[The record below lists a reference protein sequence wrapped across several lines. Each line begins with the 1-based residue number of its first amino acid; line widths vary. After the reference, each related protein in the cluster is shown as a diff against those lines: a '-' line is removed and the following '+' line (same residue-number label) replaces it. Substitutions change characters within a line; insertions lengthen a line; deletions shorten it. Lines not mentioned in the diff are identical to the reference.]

1 MKYIRFYLLAVGL
14 WLLAVGSM
22 AQTLQ
27 RHTQTEGQRN
37 VLRVQSMNYPAGKT
51 LSLPVALENQSDI
64 TGVQFDISVPFELV
78 ADADGQLPITLAKN
92 RAPYHQ
98 LAVRDRGTEWRG
110 AGGHGGVNYYH
121 VYRVIVYSDKND
133 LLLDNQGTLVTLD
146 IPLSPDADN
155 GTTFPVYLLDKSV
168 TLSDR
173 QKQNVLTGQEN
184 GTITIEE
191 IPRPD
196 LQPSDVT
203 FEPSAVNPEGELT
216 VKWKVANVGK
226 VATEDGWSEQ
236 IVLAAVSGG
245 VTKQLTTTYY
255 DGTLAA
261 GASVN
266 REAKIVLPALLG
278 IDGLSKVQ
286 VTVVPTDKTG
296 EHPSLRDN
304 NTASGSSSLT
314 VGKRLTLELTPQRIA
329 EGSYQRI
336 SCKLSRSGRWQN
348 IRSFTLKT
356 NDSRLQIPSSV
367 TIPANQSGVVFYAE
381 VQNNTVLDADTIA
394 SITVSGDGYDELT
407 SSIIIEDDELP
418 ALKLTASK
426 SDVNEG
432 ETFQMT
438 VSVDKAPKSDVEVKL
453 SSEDTKRFQYPQ
465 TVTIPAGQ
473 TSVTFNVT
481 AIQNELPNLELAN
494 KFTASASRYEKGE
507 VIVVLRDDDMP
518 VLTLTL
524 TPNVVSEAAGPTA
537 VAAVLTRTGKTDSKI
552 TVRISDD
559 SNGGLFYSNKS
570 IEMAKGVE
578 TAYFNL
584 GPVDNTIKEGD
595 RTYTL
600 TAGVWVSSCNCASS
614 GEQAGNVTAQ
624 LTVLDNDGASLSVA
638 SQNGTVKEGGEAK
651 LTITRNTVSDVS
663 QPLTV
668 TLSSDYDAELIYDH
682 NVTIPAGQT
691 SVDVTVQT
699 KKNEVSGDSH
709 TVIFTVA
716 AEGFGSG
723 TCFLLVTDQTLPD
736 ARITSLTANVQ
747 KAVLGSPVT
756 LTAVVA
762 NEGAFV
768 LPKETPVLFYL
779 KGTSKAVATMYTSQ
793 DIPVGGSET
802 LTHTVTLPDKVS
814 DCIYYAVV
822 NESRTISELVYT
834 NNTSAELTVA
844 AISPF
849 TAIVQTDKKVYRQG
863 DLVTISGQISGE
875 RTANAEIDVYLVN
888 AGAREVKQ
896 VTTDAEGRFTIE
908 WQLYALQSGHFS
920 VGACFKDD
928 PTTVEQAAFD
938 VYGLKRAEN
947 GYITCD
953 VTIGEPKNG
962 IIQLENA
969 GTLALSGVT
978 TEVLNAPEG
987 CNAKFTVPA
996 SIEGGAT
1003 VNMTYQISG
1012 ATPTEGNNWEMF
1024 KVRITSAEGAYL
1036 EVPIHYYAR
1045 LAQGNLVVESQ
1056 NLVTTMHKDNGRD
1069 YSFIVTNNGK
1079 GNTGAITL
1087 ALPDWMKALTGTTMP
1102 GLNQNDTATVVLRLM
1117 PTADMQLNVPVTGR
1131 IGINCKNGNGTYMNF
1146 TITPVSD
1153 LKGVLT
1159 VDVTDEYTYY
1169 TEEKPHV
1176 SGAEIVLK
1184 NPVTG
1189 ALVAQGKSGADGL
1202 FTIELPEGYYQLNV
1216 TADKHDSYKNNIV
1229 VDPGTTTQKIVNL
1242 SYQAVTVSWDVV
1254 ETEVEDE
1261 YNITTTVEYE
1271 TNVPMPVVETIQPKE
1286 LDLKQLGAGESII
1299 YYAVLTNKGLIT
1311 AENASY
1317 EIAEVAGNY
1326 RWEPMVEHTGLV
1338 LAPQQSYV
1346 IPVKVTRLEETQA
1359 AMRRAASGDGC
1370 HQESYTTYE
1379 WKCGNDGKWHKYPV
1393 EIKYDVCPSGGGS
1406 GWGGWLSGGGGLA
1419 GPNGGGGSSYTST
1432 SNNNS
1437 ASSSKDCH
1445 PCLENLGNA
1454 LMDIADC
1461 PMGFLGAFG
1470 AAYGAART
1478 AYCYSQ
1484 AGTSMVDNVLC
1495 TVGAVNTLV
1504 GFIPGAS
1511 LATGVI
1517 GCVLGGIDIIRGCGA
1532 PPPPTPGDYGSGSG
1546 GSAGGD
1552 DDDDQ
1557 KAPALHRTV
1566 EMSPNLPDWVR
1577 ETLIRLTPGEDYLNA
1592 VKTLY
1597 DEFFGSYAWEDH
1609 CTNEELQD
1617 LLAALKKTVGHGRPN
1632 ADDLRFYKPSG
1643 ISDTQF
1649 DKFIA
1654 RINGFMD
1661 YLETGTKT
1669 SNMIH
1674 HEIIEEQMA
1683 IMDRCDSIARAKG
1696 FENAGDLIDY
1706 EYSGFRVKMQEQ
1718 SGSTCA
1724 TITLQINQTMTMTR
1738 QAFRGTLTITNGS
1751 ADAAMK
1757 DIKLKLKVT
1766 NRQTSTL
1773 ATAKEFEMHTESLV
1787 GFKGELP
1794 MDAGWHLGADS
1805 TGTATILFIPS
1816 KYAAPETPID
1826 YSFGGTLSYVDPY
1839 TGLEVT
1845 RELYPVTLTV
1855 KPSPELDLTYFMQRD
1870 IMGDDALTEEVEP
1883 MEPSEFALII
1893 NNKGNGD
1900 ATNVKMV
1907 TNQPEIIDNQKG
1919 LLIDF
1924 EFISSQLNGQD
1935 KTLALG
1941 QAIPTDFGTIPAHTQ
1956 AYAQWWLQSTLLGHF
1971 VKYNVEATHVT
1982 SYGNENL
1989 SLLDQ
1994 VTIHELIRG
2003 FTPTSLAAGRAFLV
2017 NDISDADDQPD
2028 AIYFTDA
2035 TQDAVYEL
2043 ASATIDKKSDTE
2055 YHLTLVPTQA
2065 GWAYGNLMDP
2075 TVGRQKLTKI
2085 VRQSD
2090 GKEVNLDNLWQT
2102 NRTLRDGKDPVKENR
2117 LHFVANMSISGETFI
2132 LTFAPKPDVELAVK
2146 EYVGVPKEGTVASEP
2161 VKSLTVRFNKAI
2173 DAATFTTDDVTLQ
2186 CQGKQLDA
2194 SKIVITK
2201 ENENDYMLNLEAVT
2215 GGDGYYVLTVQ
2226 TAAITDAEG
2235 FQGAVGKQATWIQ
2248 FTGGKVSLA
2257 VKAQPAEGGTVTP
2270 ASGQYTFG
2278 QSVNLKATAAEGY
2291 DFVRWLENDKALT
2304 DSATYVY
2311 TPQGNADLTAVFTPK
2326 YFDVTVSYNE
2336 KGGTVT
2342 GGGTGRYAYGTEL
2355 TLTATPQSG
2364 WQFDGWLVDGKIVN
2378 SQLSILNW
2386 LVNASA
2392 TIQAV
2397 FTELP
2402 TGLLSGRVT
2411 RDADDVPIGGAI
2423 VTLRSGDV
2431 SYAAT
2436 TDSYGY
2442 YQLKVDDKSLTY
2454 DLLCQADG
2462 YMWSPST
2469 QMWFDESEQT
2479 KNFSLLRGATVILPK
2494 EGACTFSTPVA
2505 VTLATETAKAWWLSK
2520 YDKQSFVVEQIADG
2534 NIAAGEGV
2542 ILSGVAG
2549 QRIDMAEAVAASPI
2563 MGNMLT
2569 GTATAPYVVTDD
2581 GVYQMREGT
2590 DAEARFYLAV
2600 HGEVVPKGKAYCQYT
2615 LSGQPTEVAIIWSEA
2630 SLINAVLRDINNPD
2644 TPHYDLQGR
2653 RIYKIDGQ
2661 GKKIH
2666 VVKGRKVVIK

>member
-22 AQTLQ
+22 AQT
-27 RHTQTEGQRN
+27 N

-51 LSLPVALENQSDI
+51 LSLPVIMENQSDI

-78 ADADGQLPITLAKN
+78 ADADGQLPVTLAKN

-121 VYRVIVYSDKND
+121 VYRVIIYSDKND

-155 GTTFPVYLLDKSV
+155 GTTFPVYLLDNSV

-173 QKQNVLTGQEN
+173 QKQNVLTSQEN

-266 REAKIVLPALLG
+266 REAKVVLPALLG

-286 VTVVPTDKTG
+286 ITVVPTDKTG

-304 NTASGSSSLT
+304 NTASGSSNLT
-314 VGKRLTLELTPQRIA
+314 VGKRLTLELAPQRIA

-394 SITVSGDGYDELT
+394 SITVSGDGYDEVT

-426 SDVNEG
+426 TDVNEG
-432 ETFQMT
+432 DTFQLT
-438 VSVDKAPKSDVEVKL
+438 VFVDKAPKSDVVVKL
-453 SSEDTKRFQYPQ
+453 NSEDSKRFTYPQ
-465 TVTIPAGQ
+465 EVTIPAGK
-473 TSVTFNVT
+473 TSVTFDVT
-481 AIQNELPNLELAN
+481 AVQNTVPNLELAN
-494 KFTASASRYEKGE
+494 KFTVSAARYEKGE
-507 VIVVLRDDDMP
+507 VIVVLHDDDMP

-524 TPNVVSEAAGPTA
+524 TPNVVSEQAGPTA
-537 VAAVLTRTGKTDSKI
+537 VAAVLTRTGKTDTKI

-570 IEMAKGVE
+570 LEMAKGVE
-578 TAYFNL
+578 TVYFNL

-614 GEQAGNVTAQ
+614 GEQAGNVTAK
-624 LTVLDNDGASLSVA
+624 LTVLDNDGASLTVA
-638 SQNGTVKEGGEAK
+638 SQNSTVKEGDGTT
-651 LTITRNTVSDVS
+651 LTITRNTISDVS
-663 QPLTV
+663 QPLAV
-668 TLSSDYDAELIYDH
+668 TLTSDYDSELTYEH
-682 NVTIPAGQT
+682 NITIPAGQT
-691 SVDVTVQT
+691 SVEVPVQT
-699 KKNEVSGDSH
+699 KKNDVSGDSH
-709 TVIFTVA
+709 TVIFTVS

-723 TCFLLVTDQTLPD
+723 TCYLLVTDQTLPD
-736 ARITSLTANVQ
+736 ARITSLTADVQ
-747 KAVLGSPVT
+747 QAVVGSSVL

-762 NEGAFV
+762 NEGAAV
-768 LPKETPVLFYL
+768 LPAGTKVKFYKRGASESL
-779 KGTSKAVATMYTSQ
+779 GVMATQEAVAVNGTT
-793 DIPVGGSET
+793 T
-802 LTHTVTLPDKVS
+802 LQRRMALPDATGDHV
-814 DCIYYAVV
+814 YYCVV
-822 NESRTISELVYT
+822 NEDRTVNELVYT
-834 NNTSAELTVA
+834 NNTSTEVTVKA
-844 AISPF
+844 VSPF
-849 TAIVQTDKKVYRQG
+849 RATVQTDKKVYTQG
-863 DLVTISGQISGE
+863 EKVTITGQLTGD
-875 RTANAEIDVYLVN
+875 RTVNAQADVYFVN
-888 AGAREVKQ
+888 DGARQTER
-896 VTTDAEGRFTIE
+896 VTTDADGAFMLE
-908 WQLYALQSGHFS
+908 WTPYALQSGHFII
-920 VGACFKDD
+920 GACFPDD
-928 PTTVEQAAFD
+928 ATTEEMASID
-938 VYGLKRAEN
+938 VYGLRRVSSS
-947 GYITCD
+947 YITED
-953 VTIGEPKNG
+953 VIVGDTRQGV
-962 IIQLENA
+962 IQLQNPGSLGLTGVKAEK
-969 GTLALSGVT
+969 LSGPAAVNVELDVPGT
-978 TEVLNAPEG
+978 IAGGSNATLTYRLTGSEGTVGNDWEQIVLR
-987 CNAKFTVPA
+987 V
-996 SIEGGAT
+996 
-1003 VNMTYQISG
+1003 
-1012 ATPTEGNNWEMF
+1012 
-1024 KVRITSAEGAYL
+1024 TSAEGVKL
-1036 EVPIHYYAR
+1036 DIVIYYYGRVAT
-1045 LAQGNLVVESQ
+1045 GNLVVASHQ
-1056 NLVTTMHKDNGRD
+1056 LNTTMHKDSGRD
-1069 YSFIVTNNGK
+1069 YSFIVTNNGR
-1079 GNTGAITL
+1079 GNTGKITL
-1087 ALPDWMKALTGTTMP
+1087 ALPEWMKALTGSTMP
-1102 GLNQNDTATVVLRLM
+1102 GLNQNDTATVVLRM
-1117 PTADMQLNVPVTGR
+1117 TPTADMQLNVPVTGR
-1131 IGINCKNGNGTYMNF
+1131 IGVNCENGNGTYLDYV
-1146 TITPVSD
+1146 ITPVSD
-1153 LKGVLT
+1153 AKGTLV

-1169 TEEKPHV
+1169 TEEAPHV
-1176 SGAEIVLK
+1176 QGAQVVIR
-1184 NPVTG
+1184 NPYTQ
-1189 ALVAQGKSGADGL
+1189 ALVAQGVTGADGL
-1202 FTIELPEGYYQLNV
+1202 FRIENLPEGYYRLNV
-1216 TADKHDSYKNNIV
+1216 TADKHSSYQNDIL
-1229 VDPGTTTQKIVNL
+1229 VDPGATTTKVVTLQ
-1242 SYQAVTVSWDVV
+1242 YQAVTVSWDVV

-1261 YNITTTVEYE
+1261 YNIVTTVEYE
-1271 TNVPMPVVETIQPKE
+1271 TNVPAPVIEMIAPDRIDADK
-1286 LDLKQLGAGESII
+1286 LGVGESLVFDVVI
-1299 YYAVLTNKGLIT
+1299 TNKGLIT
-1311 AENASY
+1311 GKNTVFYVPDTLS
-1317 EIAEVAGNY
+1317 NY
-1326 RWEPMVEHTGLV
+1326 SWEPLVECNGLEI
-1338 LAPQQSYV
+1338 APQQSIL
-1346 IPVKVTRLEETQA
+1346 IPVKVTRLPEEAQA
-1359 AMRRAASGDGC
+1359 SRRAGSSGGDCHMEPRLVTEYECGDDGKWIEVKKTVQFQVCKGKGSAGGGGGGGYGYGPGSPNGSWYTIYGQNTNYHPTNTTEDCRECGAKTAKWAVDCAASFVPGGGGCAYGLTSGGATIMAGQAGTMDYITTGLTGVGCALEAAAVVSAATGVGVGAAAILEGIGIGINITNCLLSFNWGCLFNPPAGGFFGAKGSVSGSGPAKAMRRASAGEQPAYVTRFSEVSGV
-1370 HQESYTTYE
+1370 QLKMMT
-1379 WKCGNDGKWHKYPV
+1379 
-1393 EIKYDVCPSGGGS
+1393 
-1406 GWGGWLSGGGGLA
+1406 
-1419 GPNGGGGSSYTST
+1419 
-1432 SNNNS
+1432 
-1437 ASSSKDCH
+1437 
-1445 PCLENLGNA
+1445 
-1454 LMDIADC
+1454 
-1461 PMGFLGAFG
+1461 GFLGYYSEVFG
-1470 AAYGAART
+1470 DTLWLYN
-1478 AYCYSQ
+1478 
-1484 AGTSMVDNVLC
+1484 TSYTEMYNVLKTVKALNGQC
-1495 TVGAVNTLV
+1495 TVESLKSVQPENITDAMMQRFVVRLNNTN
-1504 GFIPGAS
+1504 
-1511 LATGVI
+1511 
-1517 GCVLGGIDIIRGCGA
+1517 
-1532 PPPPTPGDYGSGSG
+1532 DY
-1546 GSAGGD
+1546 
-1552 DDDDQ
+1552 
-1557 KAPALHRTV
+1557 
-1566 EMSPNLPDWVR
+1566 
-1577 ETLIRLTPGEDYLNA
+1577 TL
-1592 VKTLY
+1592 
-1597 DEFFGSYAWEDH
+1597 
-1609 CTNEELQD
+1609 
-1617 LLAALKKTVGHGRPN
+1617 
-1632 ADDLRFYKPSG
+1632 
-1643 ISDTQF
+1643 
-1649 DKFIA
+1649 
-1654 RINGFMD
+1654 NGKVHD
-1661 YLETGTKT
+1661 
-1669 SNMIH
+1669 NMITA
-1674 HEIIEEQMA
+1674 EPIIEYLKWIEEAEQEAHQLGYTSCEDMWNTESA
-1683 IMDRCDSIARAKG
+1683 MFIKETEKG
-1696 FENAGDLIDY
+1696 SN
-1706 EYSGFRVKMQEQ
+1706 SVC
-1718 SGSTCA
+1718 S

-1738 QAFRGTLTITNGS
+1738 QAFRGTLTVYNGS
-1751 ADAAMK
+1751 QAMPMK
-1757 DIKLKLKVT
+1757 DVKLTLNVT
-1766 NRQTSTL
+1766 NLATQQV

-1794 MDAGWHLGADS
+1794 MDAGWYLGADS

-1816 KYAAPETPID
+1816 KYAAPETPVD

-1883 MEPSEFALII
+1883 MEPAEFALII

-1924 EFISSQLNGQD
+1924 EFVSSQLNGQD

-2003 FTPTSLAAGRAFLV
+2003 FTPSSLSPQTSAIGRAFLV
-2017 NDISDADDQPD
+2017 NDVTDADDMPD

-2035 TQDAVYEL
+2035 TQDAVHEL
-2043 ASATIDKKSDTE
+2043 VSATIDKKSDTE
-2055 YHLTLVPTQA
+2055 YHLTLVPSQA

-2102 NRTLRDGKDPVKENR
+2102 DRTLRDGKDPVKENR

-2161 VKSLTVRFNKAI
+2161 VKTLTVRFNKAI

-2201 ENENDYMLNLEAVT
+2201 ENDNDYLLNLEAIT

-2226 TAAITDAEG
+2226 TAGITDFEG
-2235 FQGAVGKQATWIQ
+2235 FNGAVGKQATWIQ
-2248 FTGGKVSLA
+2248 FTGGKVTLA

-2270 ASGQYTFG
+2270 ASGQYDFG
-2278 QSVNLKATAAEGY
+2278 QSVTLQATAAEGY
-2291 DFVRWLENDKALT
+2291 DFVRWMENDKAMS
-2304 DSATYVY
+2304 DSSTYVY

-2326 YFDVTVSYNE
+2326 YFDVTISYNE
-2336 KGGTVT
+2336 KGGSVT

-2364 WQFDGWLVDGKIVN
+2364 WQFEGWTIDGKTIN
-2378 SQLSILNW
+2378 DNTLNW
-2386 LVNASA
+2386 TVTSAA

-2411 RDADDVPIGGAI
+2411 RDTDDVPIGGAV

-2436 TDSYGY
+2436 TDAYGY

-2469 QMWFDESEQT
+2469 QMWFDQSEQT
-2479 KNFSLLRGATVILPK
+2479 KNFSLLRGATVVLPK

-2505 VTLATETAKAWWLSK
+2505 VALATETAKAWWLSK
-2520 YDKQSFVVEQIADG
+2520 YDQQSFVVEQLSDG
-2534 NIAAGEGV
+2534 HIAAGEGV

-2549 QRIDMAEAVAASPI
+2549 QRIDMAETDAAAPI

-2569 GTATAPYVVTDD
+2569 GTAASPYVVTGD
-2581 GVYQMREGT
+2581 GVYQMHEDT
-2590 DAEARFYLAV
+2590 NAEARFYLAV

-2615 LSGQPTEVAIIWSEA
+2615 LSGQPTEVAIIWTGET
-2630 SLINAVLRDINNPD
+2630 LINAVLRDINDPD
-2644 TPHYDLQGR
+2644 TPHFDLQGR
-2653 RIYKIDGQ
+2653 RIYKIDANAQ

-2666 VVKGRKVVIK
+2666 VVKGKKVVIK